1 MNRLLPIFMKLENQ
15 PCIVVGGGKIAYQ
28 KIKQLLEGEAEI
40 TVKSPA
46 ISEEIRSL
54 PVTIQKTAYQKNDVD
69 GYKLVIAATDD
80 VNVNRQVYEDAQ
92 QYGIPVNV
100 VDQPELCSFYM
111 GSVFQDGDVK
121 VAVSTNGKCPSF
133 GKFIRDHINNMS
145 KGVWGKALATFAL
158 QRV

>member
-28 KIKQLLEGEAEI
+28 KIKQLLEGEADI

-100 VDQPELCSFYM
+100 VDQPELCSF
-111 GSVFQDGDVK
+111 
-121 VAVSTNGKCPSF
+121 
-133 GKFIRDHINNMS
+133 I
-145 KGVWGKALATFAL
+145 
-158 QRV
+158 

>member
-28 KIKQLLEGEAEI
+28 KIKQLLEGEADI

-80 VNVNRQVYEDAQ
+80 VINEGKYVTYDIGGNATTTQMSDA
-92 QYGIPVNV
+92 I
-100 VDQPELCSFYM
+100 
-111 GSVFQDGDVK
+111 
-121 VAVSTNGKCPSF
+121 
-133 GKFIRDHINNMS
+133 
-145 KGVWGKALATFAL
+145 ATIAKEKL
-158 QRV
+158 RK